1 MSNLRKRDSE
11 RKKLEGDLSNLREG
25 DSERKK
31 PEGDLSNLREG
42 DTERKS
48 QYVTCPTC
56 VKGIANV
63 RVRR

>member
-1 MSNLRKRDSE
+1 M
-11 RKKLEGDLSNLREG
+11 SNLREG

-42 DTERKS
+42 DSERKKPEGVLSNLREGDSERKS
-48 QYVTCPTC
+48 QKVTCPTC
-56 VKGIANV
+56 VKGIASV